1 MAWLRVTPHYKGR
14 FPLDG
19 GGATFGGYGQK
30 EVTPDSV
37 ADYIANSNFPFI
49 VKCDRDGKYL
59 VDVPPVDVPVVPQV
73 PVAPAEAPVP
83 KSEAPAEAGSLA
95 QDENPVP
102 PVIEVVE
109 TKKAPKKGK

>member
-1 MAWLRVTPHYKGR
+1 MAYLRVTPHYKGH
-14 FPLDG
+14 FPLEG

-59 VDVPPVDVPVVPQV
+59 VDVPPVEEAAVPQV
-73 PVAPAEAPVP
+73 PSAPPEAPAP
-83 KSEAPAEAGSLA
+83 KSPAPAEAGPLA
-95 QDENPVP
+95 EDENPVP

-109 TKKAPKKGK
+109 TKKASKKGK